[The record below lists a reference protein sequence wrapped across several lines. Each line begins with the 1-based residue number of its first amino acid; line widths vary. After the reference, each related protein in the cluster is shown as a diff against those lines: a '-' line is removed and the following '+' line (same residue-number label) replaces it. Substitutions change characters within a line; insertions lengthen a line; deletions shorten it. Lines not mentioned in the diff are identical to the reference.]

1 MNELFNA
8 ILYILTPWPFFWVL
22 VGVVSGIFFGAIPGL
37 SGGMLIVLVM
47 PLTFY
52 MDSTFALIMMIGIYV
67 GSVSGGLISAT
78 LLRMPGTP
86 SSIMTTFDGYP
97 MAQAGKPLRALGL
110 GISSSLFGGL
120 VAGFFLVVLSPP
132 LSRWA
137 TTFGPW
143 EYFSLVLMALVL
155 IATISHGSMIK
166 GLLAGAIGLM
176 AAMPGLN
183 ESDGQLR
190 LTFGINQMD
199 AGFGLLPVLLGV
211 FVMSQIIKDSLE
223 IERKSVSLSLGSGS
237 AFLRLGD
244 LRRHWV
250 NILRSSVIGTWIGIL
265 PGVGA
270 SIASMVAYGVARS
283 VSKTPEKFGTGCEEG
298 IVASESA
305 NNANV
310 GGALIPL
317 VTLGIPG
324 SPMDAFLLGALILHN
339 IQPGPLLFQTNGAF
353 VWAMIA
359 AYLVSNIMMYLV
371 MASTLR
377 LTARVINV
385 NRAYLLPVVFLF
397 CVIGV
402 FALSSRMFDVW
413 VVIGFGVV
421 GFLMERIGIPLG
433 PFVIGFVLA
442 RVLEGEVRSGLMS
455 SGGTYLPLITR
466 PIALTFTI
474 VSILVLVYPLIAQWR
489 RHRRVGKPNADGPE
503 PKSEPGN
510 RNSDK
515 T

>member
-1 MNELFNA
+1 
-8 ILYILTPWPFFWVL
+8 
-22 VGVVSGIFFGAIPGL
+22 
-37 SGGMLIVLVM
+37 MLIVLVM

-283 VSKTPEKFGTGCEEG
+283 VSKTPKKFGTGCEEG
-298 IVASESA
+298 IVASRSA

-397 CVIGV
+397 CVMGY
-402 FALSSRMFDVW
+402 SR
-413 VVIGFGVV
+413 
-421 GFLMERIGIPLG
+421 
-433 PFVIGFVLA
+433 
-442 RVLEGEVRSGLMS
+442 
-455 SGGTYLPLITR
+455 
-466 PIALTFTI
+466 
-474 VSILVLVYPLIAQWR
+474 
-489 RHRRVGKPNADGPE
+489 
-503 PKSEPGN
+503 
-510 RNSDK
+510 
-515 T
+515 